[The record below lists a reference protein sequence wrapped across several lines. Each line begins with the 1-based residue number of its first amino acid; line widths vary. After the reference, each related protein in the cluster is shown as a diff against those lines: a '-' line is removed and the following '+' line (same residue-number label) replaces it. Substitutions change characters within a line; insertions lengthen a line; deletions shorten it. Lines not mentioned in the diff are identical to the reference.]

1 MKNNKQSNKISLGMN
16 LKKTSV
22 AIFSV
27 ILLASCGKKS
37 QDAAPQADTYPTEVL
52 SKKTA
57 NLETTF
63 PVTIKGQEDID
74 IKPRIDGNII
84 SIYVDEGSVVRR
96 GQALFKIDSPLAQ
109 QNLTT
114 AAASVNSAQAQVNTS
129 EVNVNRIRPLAEK
142 GIVSNT
148 QLQTYENAYQS
159 AKASLAQ
166 AQAALANAQAQM
178 GWTNVTSPVDGVVG
192 TIPFRQGSLVN
203 SSSVLTTVAN
213 ISNVYAYFS
222 MNEKELMSMLNE
234 LEGNTQSE
242 KIKKL
247 PEVSLILA
255 DGSTYSE
262 KGKIETI
269 SGVVDVTTGSV
280 NFRAIFPNRQGLLRS
295 GSSGKIAIPRILH
308 DVFVIPQKATYSQQD
323 KILVYK
329 VQGDSVVQH
338 VISVVSTPDGKNYA
352 VTSGLNE
359 GDRIVTDGL
368 ITLSNGKKIS
378 AQ

>member
-1 MKNNKQSNKISLGMN
+1 MN

-27 ILLASCGKKS
+27 ILLASCGKKNQ
-37 QDAAPQADTYPTEVL
+37 QDTAPQAEIYPTEVVN
-52 SKKTA
+52 KKTA

-84 SIYVDEGSVVRR
+84 NIYVDEGSVVRK
-96 GQALFKIDSPLAQ
+96 GQALFKIDSPMAQ
-109 QNLTT
+109 QNVTT
-114 AAASVNSAQAQVNTS
+114 ALASINSAQAQVNTA

-148 QLQTYENAYQS
+148 QLQTYENAYQA
-159 AKASLAQ
+159 AKATLSQ
-166 AQAALANAQAQM
+166 AQASYANAQAQM
-178 GWTNVTSPVDGVVG
+178 SWTNVTSPVDGVVG

-203 SSSVLTTVAN
+203 SASVLTTVAN

-222 MNEKELMSMLNE
+222 MNEKELMNMLNN
-234 LEGNTQSE
+234 LEGASQAE
-242 KIKKL
+242 KIKRL
-247 PEVSLILA
+247 PDVSLILA
-255 DGSTYSE
+255 DGSTYPE
-262 KGKIETI
+262 TGKIETI
-269 SGVVDVTTGSV
+269 SGVVDVATGSV

-295 GSSGKIAIPRILH
+295 GSSGKIAIPRVLS

-323 KILVYK
+323 KTLVYK

-338 VISVVSTPDGKNYA
+338 VISVVSMPDGKNYA
-352 VTSGLNE
+352 VTGGLNE

-368 ITLSNGKKIS
+368 ITLSNGKKI
-378 AQ
+378 AVQ